1 MFSIMRLHDGK
12 HMTTC
17 FTQYCKKC
25 VKQTGAPFTV
35 FTKLLSR
42 EFKRHG
48 QSIFPFLLVLLHL
61 RTFFKYYVCTQFSFA
76 RRNVYHLRTDLLLHL
91 RSCFLRLF
99 LGLEKLC
106 AHMNPILSKCATQ
119 NVRNVLPPFDVH
131 IRTSNKTRTQLVP
144 SGKTIIIPF
153 VIYRQIPCLLH

>member
-1 MFSIMRLHDGK
+1 
-12 HMTTC
+12 MTVNNTSHG
-17 FTQYCKKC
+17 TGKKC

-61 RTFFKYYVCTQFSFA
+61 RTFFKYFVCTQFSFA

-91 RSCFLRLF
+91 RSCFF
-99 LGLEKLC
+99 ASFPWLGEIVC
-106 AHMNPILSKCATQ
+106 AHEPHSFKMCNSKCAKCAAT
-119 NVRNVLPPFDVH
+119 F
-131 IRTSNKTRTQLVP
+131 
-144 SGKTIIIPF
+144 
-153 VIYRQIPCLLH
+153 